1 MAMTAV
7 EKNVAIASMERSIEQ
22 AKANAGIATLA
33 AMETEVTGLR
43 TAYDTD
49 PATVT
54 DAQVATAGQ
63 HLTALVFPSVD
74 DVSAVFD
81 EAEEALA
88 E

>member
-1 MAMTAV
+1 MAMTSI
-7 EKNVAIASMERSIEQ
+7 EKNCAIASMERSIEQ

-33 AMETEVTGLR
+33 ALETEVSGLR
-43 TAYDTD
+43 TAYDAD

-54 DAQVATAGQ
+54 DAAIATAGQ
-63 HLTALVFPSVD
+63 HLTNLVFPSVD

-88 E
+88 V

>member
-22 AKANAGIATLA
+22 AKENAGIATLA
-33 AMETEVTGLR
+33 AMETEVSGLR
-43 TAYDTD
+43 TAFATD
-49 PATVT
+49 PGTVT
-54 DAQVATAGQ
+54 DAQIATASQ
-63 HLTALVFPSVD
+63 HLTALVFPNID